1 MADGRRRPWRPH
13 KRSGSRSIQAE
24 ENDGDAAG
32 IEIVNL
38 REINS
43 SWTAL
48 HNSFNGASTYDVM
61 QPGEKNRL
69 ARDLWSEE
77 PLDVAMR
84 QLRADNAPLVE
95 LLQAQMSNTSPE
107 TEHSVMATQRRI
119 DGILL
124 DVCRGQNMFHIP
136 LVTAMLGFLAEVNG
150 VAREFRDAVT
160 AFHLGAT
167 VSEKW
172 IRDNMPM
179 IMAARPGPL
188 FDAIPGVAVACFD
201 NLTMHQDYKSY
212 SSEGEVGTKL
222 DMTNWFYTLLPQYL
236 AAINMDGGTACACTA
251 HPRA

>member
-1 MADGRRRPWRPH
+1 MLSATKVPLGTQCLDSPAHSLSLFHPT
-13 KRSGSRSIQAE
+13 RSYSRYTLAYQDAVPTSSRSIEAE
-24 ENDGDAAG
+24 DNDGDAAG
-32 IEIVNL
+32 NELVNL

-43 SWTAL
+43 AWTAL

-124 DVCRGQNMFHIP
+124 DVCRGQNKFHIP
-136 LVTAMLGFLAEVNG
+136 LVSRAMLG
-150 VAREFRDAVT
+150 
-160 AFHLGAT
+160 
-167 VSEKW
+167 
-172 IRDNMPM
+172 
-179 IMAARPGPL
+179 
-188 FDAIPGVAVACFD
+188 
-201 NLTMHQDYKSY
+201 
-212 SSEGEVGTKL
+212 
-222 DMTNWFYTLLPQYL
+222 LPRRSQW
-236 AAINMDGGTACACTA
+236 G
-251 HPRA
+251 RA